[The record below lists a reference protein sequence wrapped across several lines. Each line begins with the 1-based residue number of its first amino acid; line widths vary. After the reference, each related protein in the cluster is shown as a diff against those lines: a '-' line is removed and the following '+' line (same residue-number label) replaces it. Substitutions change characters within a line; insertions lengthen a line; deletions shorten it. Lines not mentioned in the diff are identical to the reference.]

1 MSERSALTGASFVPE
16 AWRGPEPLR
25 QPLERFVFA
34 PHTWVRPRSLARHLG
49 APFPAAWGTAN
60 ADAAGVRRVMARA
73 LPPRRLDTSLLARDL
88 RGRLALL
95 PRTDWLRLGLCISV
109 LPFCGQIQR
118 SMDGHFRRVV
128 REALGETA
136 LRDLDQYGAQAERP
150 IFLAGA
156 GAWRAP
162 AALAAGGVRSALEQ
176 ACGWPD
182 PVRKRFALQF
192 EPEELE
198 APPSVGGLDMT
209 WLEIACKASWP
220 DHPWLWC

>member
-1 MSERSALTGASFVPE
+1 MTELDAAAACPAV
-16 AWRGPEPLR
+16 WRGPAALR
-25 QPLERFVFA
+25 EPLERFFFA

-49 APFPAAWGTAN
+49 PDEPAPEQISPGHVASLQ
-60 ADAAGVRRVMARA
+60 RVVARA
-73 LPPRRLDTSLLARDL
+73 LPPRRLDAGMLGRDL

-95 PRTDWLRLGLCISV
+95 PRADWLRLGLCISV
-109 LPFCGQIQR
+109 LPACGQIQR

-128 REALGETA
+128 RQALDEATLQS
-136 LRDLDQYGAQAERP
+136 LDQQGVLAERP
-150 IFLAGA
+150 TFLAGA

-162 AALAAGGVRSALEQ
+162 ALLAAGGMRSAVEQ

-182 PVRKRFALQF
+182 PVRERFALQF

-209 WLEIACKASWP
+209 WLEIACKASLP

>member
-1 MSERSALTGASFVPE
+1 MTDSGAAVACPE
-16 AWRGPEPLR
+16 VWRGPQALR
-25 QPLERFVFA
+25 EPLERFIFA
-34 PHTWVRPRSLARHLG
+34 PHTWVSPRSLARHLG
-49 APFPAAWGTAN
+49 PADPTLEPPQPG
-60 ADAAGVRRVMARA
+60 DGAGLLRVVARA
-73 LPPRRLDTSLLARDL
+73 LPPRRLDAGLLGRDL

-95 PRTDWLRLGLCISV
+95 PRADWLRLGLCISV
-109 LPFCGQIQR
+109 LPSCGQIQR

-128 REALGETA
+128 RQALDETA
-136 LRDLDQYGAQAERP
+136 LQSLDQQGTVPARP
-150 IFLAGA
+150 VFLAGA

-162 AALAAGGVRSALEQ
+162 ALLAAGGMRSALEQ

-182 PVRKRFALQF
+182 PVRQRFALQF

-209 WLEIACKASWP
+209 WLEIACKASLP

>member
-1 MSERSALTGASFVPE
+1 MTGLGAQAAALATL
-16 AWRGPEPLR
+16 GPWGGPALLR
-25 QPLERFVFA
+25 APLERFVLA

-49 APFPAAWGTAN
+49 APDPAAWGGAP
-60 ADAAGVRRVMARA
+60 ADAAGLRRVLARA
-73 LPPRRLDTSLLARDL
+73 LPPRRLDPGLLGRDL

-95 PRTDWLRLGLCISV
+95 LRADWLRLGLCIAV

-128 REALGETA
+128 RQALDEAA
-136 LRDLDQYGAQAERP
+136 LQSLDQQGALAERP
-150 IFLAGA
+150 VFLAGA
-156 GAWRAP
+156 GAWRTP
-162 AALAAGGVRSALEQ
+162 DLLAAGAVRAALEQ

-182 PVRKRFALQF
+182 PVRERFALQF

-209 WLEIACKASWP
+209 WLEIACKASLP